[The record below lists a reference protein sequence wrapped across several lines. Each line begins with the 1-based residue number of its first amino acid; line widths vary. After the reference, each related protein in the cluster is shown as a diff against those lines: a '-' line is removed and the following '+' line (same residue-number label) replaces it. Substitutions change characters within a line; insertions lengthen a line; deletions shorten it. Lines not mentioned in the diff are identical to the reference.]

1 MRSKRAALVA
11 ATIFLVAIAI
21 PSPLDGQDS
30 QSHGPK
36 HHHYKLIVLGTL
48 GGPQSYGDPGHG
60 AANIT
65 GRGTAAGD
73 ADTAIAD
80 PYYPNFNPFLSG
92 GSIGSYPYVY
102 HAFTTDGSELID
114 LGGLPGANSS
124 TPSHITDNGLVA
136 GQSLNGSIDPIT
148 GWPQLSAVLWTGGQ
162 IINLGTLGGYES
174 VSARVNGHGQVAGS
188 TTNNVPDPYSFVY
201 FVLGGGFSN
210 GTQNRAFVWD
220 ERNGMQDLGTLG
232 GPDAS
237 AMAMNERGQI
247 AGLSYTNDIPNATT
261 GIPTVD
267 PFLWREGRM
276 IDLGSLGG
284 TFGLAG
290 DMNNG
295 GQVIGNSNLA
305 GDVTQHGFIWDRNT
319 LTDIGTLGGTWSD
332 ANALNE
338 RGHVVGQATIATGDY
353 HAYIWEHGVLKDLGP
368 LPGFADTTCIGAF
381 GINSR
386 DQVVG
391 QAVQNFCAGPGADA
405 FLWEEGDMI
414 DVNDLVTPG
423 SNLTLN
429 DIEQINDRGEMF
441 GSGTLTSGEDR
452 AFLLIPCDDDHP
464 NVAGCDYSLVD
475 ASGLASRPSPSV
487 SGAAG
492 RTLPQSLMRRMN
504 RYRFPGLAVRPRN

>member
-1 MRSKRAALVA
+1 MKSRTLMFVTSTTLFVAL
-11 ATIFLVAIAI
+11 AI
-21 PSPLDGQDS
+21 PLAARHIRD
-30 QSHGPK
+30 HHK

-48 GGPQSYGDPGHG
+48 GGPQSYGDAGHG
-60 AANIT
+60 AANVT
-65 GRGTAAGD
+65 SRGTAAGD

-80 PYYPNFNPFLSG
+80 PYYPNFNPLLSG
-92 GSIGSYPYVY
+92 GLINSYPYVY
-102 HAFTTDGSELID
+102 HAFTTNGRTLID

-148 GWPQLSAVLWTGGQ
+148 GWPQLNAVLWTDGQ

-174 VSARVNGHGQVAGS
+174 ASAWVNGQGQVAGS
-188 TTNNVPDPYSFVY
+188 STNNVTDPYSLVY
-201 FVLGGGFSN
+201 LLFGGTSN

-220 ERNGMQDLGTLG
+220 KRNKMQDLGTLG

-247 AGLSYTNDIPNATT
+247 AGLSYINDMPNAAS

-267 PFLWREGRM
+267 PFLWEDGRM

-295 GQVIGNSNLA
+295 GQVIGDSNLP
-305 GDVTQHGFIWDRNT
+305 GDVTQHGFIWDRGR
-319 LTDIGTLGGTWSD
+319 LKDIGTLGGTWSS

-338 RGHVVGQATIATGDY
+338 AGHVVGQATIATGDY
-353 HAYIWEHGVLKDLGP
+353 HAYIWERGVMTDLGA
-368 LPGFADTTCIGAF
+368 LPGFDDTTCIGAF
-381 GINSR
+381 GINSH

-391 QAVQNFCAGPGADA
+391 QAVQNLCAGPDAHA
-405 FLWEEGDMI
+405 FLWEDGDMI
-414 DVNDLVTPG
+414 DVNDVVAPG

-429 DIEQINDRGEMF
+429 EIEKINDRGEMF
-441 GSGTLTSGEDR
+441 GIGTLTNGENR
-452 AFLLIPCDDDHP
+452 AFLLIPCDENHP
-464 NVAGCDYSLVD
+464 GVEGCEYNLMDTAAA
-475 ASGLASRPSPSV
+475 ASPTTPAVRDTSS
-487 SGAAG
+487 
-492 RTLPQSLMRRMN
+492 RTLPASLMRRMN
-504 RYRFPGLAVRPRN
+504 WYRFTGPAFGPRN